1 MGARAISCRGDGG
14 GGVSSP
20 DLLRVRVAS
29 ATTSSLW
36 ARHRTGLR
44 SFIRVLLLLALRRP
58 ACYPG
63 REGQGRALESG
74 RGWVD
79 EATRRDWRD
88 VSSRGGDQRRGR
100 GARVAASRLQGAQSC
115 PGPPR
120 LNARRGGYGIRTP
133 ADFSW
138 LDLSFSSSPQGLH
151 IIPQGCVSPDI
162 PF

>member
-1 MGARAISCRGDGG
+1 MP
-14 GGVSSP
+14 SP
-20 DLLRVRVAS
+20 DLLRLRVRA
-29 ATTSSLW
+29 TSSLW
-36 ARHRTGLR
+36 ARAHGTGHH
-44 SFIRVLLLLALRRP
+44 SFIYTTRPPPGSPASRLQSGRAVPVAGRWNLGGALGGRVNAEGLERRVEPWRRP
-58 ACYPG
+58 AAG
-63 REGQGRALESG
+63 
-74 RGWVD
+74 
-79 EATRRDWRD
+79 T
-88 VSSRGGDQRRGR
+88 

-138 LDLSFSSSPQGLH
+138 LDLSFASSPQGLH

>member
-58 ACYPG
+58 ACNPAG
-63 REGQGRALESG
+63 QCRGQGAGIWEG
-74 RGWVD
+74 PWVD
-79 EATRRDWRD
+79 ESTRRDWRD

-151 IIPQGCVSPDI
+151 IIPQG
-162 PF
+162 